1 MSTERLNNLYNSKAA
16 VITFVVIALT
26 KLIAFI
32 ALGFAAAY
40 GSDPAAESFLQCLGM
55 GGFYILLYSAGMLG
69 IYCIYGIA
77 AFYLVLHIPVIL
89 LLSKRAKVR
98 RSASMAFL
106 LICIVDAVNLASLFI
121 FNAFLYG
128 EWFIWSGL
136 FLLVDLYMVG
146 FLIVYHRAA
155 KLIALDEKYAS
166 SK

>member
-1 MSTERLNNLYNSKAA
+1 M
-16 VITFVVIALT
+16 
-26 KLIAFI
+26 
-32 ALGFAAAY
+32 
-40 GSDPAAESFLQCLGM
+40 
-55 GGFYILLYSAGMLG
+55 LYSAGMLG

-136 FLLVDLYMVG
+136 FLLVDLFMIG

-166 SK
+166 STEA